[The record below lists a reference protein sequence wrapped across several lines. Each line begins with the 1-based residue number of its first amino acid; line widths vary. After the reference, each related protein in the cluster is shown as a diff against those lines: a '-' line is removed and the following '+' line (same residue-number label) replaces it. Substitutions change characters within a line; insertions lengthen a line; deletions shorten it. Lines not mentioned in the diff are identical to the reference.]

1 LEGKIGLRDKIILG
15 ILILLLITGGL
26 WRSGQLGTK
35 GPDVIQ
41 AGYIEQNSPD
51 NNEPELITI
60 HLVGEVNNP
69 GIYQLPQGSRVYQLI
84 ELCGGFSEEA
94 DREALN
100 QARPLL
106 DGEQVCIQKNGEAP
120 APSATG
126 AAKKIN
132 INQATASD
140 LTALPGIGD
149 VRAGQIVAHREKH
162 GLFKDIREIMDVSG
176 IGDKTFENIADYI
189 TIY

>member
-1 LEGKIGLRDKIILG
+1 MEGKIGLRDKIILG

-26 WRSGQLGTK
+26 WRSGQLGVK
-35 GPDVIQ
+35 GPEVIQ

-106 DGEQVCIQKNGEAP
+106 DGEQVCIQKIGEAP

-132 INQATASD
+132 INQASVSE
-140 LTALPGIGD
+140 LTALPGIGE
-149 VRAGQIVAHREKH
+149 VRAAQIIAHREKH

-176 IGDKTFENIADYI
+176 IGDKTYANIADMI
-189 TIY
+189 SIY